1 MLNKTFSLSPQLPPT
16 SLLVQLAA
24 QVLDDLDDEDIGFG
38 LVDEKKDSAVAKKL
52 GEHAGH
58 RQRPCC
64 LIVNDTGREE
74 EKHPNTFL
82 TASPG
87 VFTEFCR
94 FYKLLYVIYHHINR
108 RTIDVSS
115 RVFS

>member
-1 MLNKTFSLSPQLPPT
+1 MLNKILSLSPQLPPT
-16 SLLVQLAA
+16 SLLIQLAA

-64 LIVNDTGREE
+64 LIVINTGKEE

-94 FYKLLYVIYHHINR
+94 FYKHFFMSFITTL
-108 RTIDVSS
+108 IDEP
-115 RVFS
+115 